1 MQGHSG
7 HVLSDNSQK
16 IFYYNCIGYNILLWL
31 IKFFCT
37 YILWKLILLD

>member
-1 MQGHSG
+1 MQDHPT

-16 IFYYNCIGYNILLWL
+16 IFYYNFISYNILLWL

-37 YILWKLILLD
+37 YIL